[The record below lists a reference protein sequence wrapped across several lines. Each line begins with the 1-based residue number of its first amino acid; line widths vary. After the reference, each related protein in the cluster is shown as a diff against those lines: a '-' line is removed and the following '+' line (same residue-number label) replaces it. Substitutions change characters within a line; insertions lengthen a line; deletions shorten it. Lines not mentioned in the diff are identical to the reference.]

1 MTSNFNFYIELAL
14 IQIDFLA
21 LALSSVF
28 GRAGGRSC
36 VNEKQNHRRQVIRY
50 KNFALLPTVCR
61 FLVLPLVANAAAS
74 VLAKR
79 LQLFSAAALH
89 AEKRSPKTFV
99 SGNDCRVSDRRENA
113 GTGAA

>member
-28 GRAGGRSC
+28 GRAGGRLC
-36 VNEKQNHRRQVIRY
+36 AQKKYIHRRQVIRY
-50 KNFALLPTVCR
+50 KNFALSPTVCR

-89 AEKRSPKTFV
+89 AEKRAP
-99 SGNDCRVSDRRENA
+99 
-113 GTGAA
+113 